1 MIGLPSVPAVKRG
14 RRRKSSKYYTRT
26 HTWKQRKMMKF
37 IKLERK
43 TLLRLGVLLLC
54 VLMGVQ
60 GCQLASHTSPAAGC
74 RIQTTASASR
84 RALLTGRVSSQ
95 AQRAQA
101 KQRTDSKTTQPISLN
116 RATQAELENLPGI
129 GEKKAQAILAYRDAH
144 GRFRSCEELLE
155 VDGIGEATLEGLL
168 PYLTLE

>member
-14 RRRKSSKYYTRT
+14 HCRKSSKYYTRT

-54 VLMGVQ
+54 VLMGLE
-60 GCQLASHTSPAAGC
+60 GCQLASHTSPAEGC
-74 RIQTTASASR
+74 RIQTTATASR

-101 KQRTDSKTTQPISLN
+101 KQHTDSKPIQPISLN
-116 RATQAELENLPGI
+116 RATQAELETLPGI

-144 GRFRSCEELLE
+144 GRFRTCEELLE
-155 VDGIGEATLEGLL
+155 VEGIGEATLEGLL

>member
-1 MIGLPSVPAVKRG
+1 
-14 RRRKSSKYYTRT
+14 
-26 HTWKQRKMMKF
+26 MKF

-43 TLLRLGVLLLC
+43 TLLCLGVLLLC
-54 VLMGVQ
+54 VLIGLQ
-60 GCQLASHTSPAAGC
+60 GCRLASHTSPAAGC
-74 RIQTTASASR
+74 RIQTTTSASR

-101 KQRTDSKTTQPISLN
+101 KQRTGSKSIQPISLN

-129 GEKKAQAILAYRDAH
+129 GEQKAQAILAYRDAH
-144 GRFRSCEELLE
+144 GRFRTYEELLE
-155 VDGIGEATLEGLL
+155 VEGIGEATLEGLL

>member
-1 MIGLPSVPAVKRG
+1 
-14 RRRKSSKYYTRT
+14 
-26 HTWKQRKMMKF
+26 MKF

-54 VLMGVQ
+54 VLIGLQ
-60 GCQLASHTSPAAGC
+60 GCRLASHTSPAAGC
-74 RIQTTASASR
+74 RIQTTTSASR

-101 KQRTDSKTTQPISLN
+101 KQRTGSKSIQPISLN

-129 GEKKAQAILAYRDAH
+129 GEQKAQASLAYRDAH
-144 GRFRSCEELLE
+144 GRFRTYEELLE
-155 VDGIGEATLEGLL
+155 VEGIGEATLEGLL

>member
-1 MIGLPSVPAVKRG
+1 
-14 RRRKSSKYYTRT
+14 
-26 HTWKQRKMMKF
+26 MKF

-54 VLMGVQ
+54 VLMGLE
-60 GCQLASHTSPAAGC
+60 GCQLASHTSPASGC
-74 RIQTTASASR
+74 RIQTSASASR

-101 KQRTDSKTTQPISLN
+101 KQRTDSKPTQPISLN
-116 RATQAELENLPGI
+116 RATQAELETLPGI

>member
-1 MIGLPSVPAVKRG
+1 
-14 RRRKSSKYYTRT
+14 
-26 HTWKQRKMMKF
+26 MKF

-54 VLMGVQ
+54 VLIGLQ
-60 GCQLASHTSPAAGC
+60 GCRLASHTSPAAGC

-101 KQRTDSKTTQPISLN
+101 KQRTDSKSIQPISLN
-116 RATQAELENLPGI
+116 RATQAELESLPGI
-129 GEKKAQAILAYRDAH
+129 GEQKAQAILAYRDAH
-144 GRFRSCEELLE
+144 GRFRTYEELLE
-155 VDGIGEATLEGLL
+155 VEGIGEATLEGLL

>member
-1 MIGLPSVPAVKRG
+1 MAPPPVARMSRVWSCFIRALVASRVGVEMQEMLPGGAPAP
-14 RRRKSSKYYTRT
+14 S
-26 HTWKQRKMMKF
+26 
-37 IKLERK
+37 
-43 TLLRLGVLLLC
+43 
-54 VLMGVQ
+54 
-60 GCQLASHTSPAAGC
+60 AAW
-74 RIQTTASASR
+74 RTTATASR

-101 KQRTDSKTTQPISLN
+101 KQRTDSTQPTKPISLN

>member
-1 MIGLPSVPAVKRG
+1 
-14 RRRKSSKYYTRT
+14 
-26 HTWKQRKMMKF
+26 MKF

-54 VLMGVQ
+54 VLIGLQ
-60 GCQLASHTSPAAGC
+60 GCRLASHTSPAAGC
-74 RIQTTASASR
+74 RIQTTTSASR

-101 KQRTDSKTTQPISLN
+101 KQRTGSKSIQPISLN

-129 GEKKAQAILAYRDAH
+129 GEQKAQAILAYRDAP
-144 GRFRSCEELLE
+144 GRFRTYEELLE
-155 VDGIGEATLEGLL
+155 VEGIGEATLEGLL

>member
-1 MIGLPSVPAVKRG
+1 
-14 RRRKSSKYYTRT
+14 
-26 HTWKQRKMMKF
+26 MKF

-54 VLMGVQ
+54 VLIGLQ
-60 GCQLASHTSPAAGC
+60 GCRLASHTSPAAGC
-74 RIQTTASASR
+74 HIQTATSASR

-101 KQRTDSKTTQPISLN
+101 KQRTGSKSIQPISLN

-129 GEKKAQAILAYRDAH
+129 GEQKAQAILAYRDAH
-144 GRFRSCEELLE
+144 GRFRTYEELLE
-155 VDGIGEATLEGLL
+155 VEGIGEATLEGLL

>member
-1 MIGLPSVPAVKRG
+1 
-14 RRRKSSKYYTRT
+14 
-26 HTWKQRKMMKF
+26 MKF

-54 VLMGVQ
+54 VLIGLQ
-60 GCQLASHTSPAAGC
+60 GCRLASHTSPAAGC

-101 KQRTDSKTTQPISLN
+101 KQRTDSKSIQPISLN
-116 RATQAELENLPGI
+116 RATQAELETLPGI
-129 GEKKAQAILAYRDAH
+129 GEKRAADIVADREAN
-144 GRFRSCEELLE
+144 GPFRIAEELLE
-155 VDGIGEATLEGLL
+155 VEGIGEATLEGLL

>member
-1 MIGLPSVPAVKRG
+1 
-14 RRRKSSKYYTRT
+14 
-26 HTWKQRKMMKF
+26 MKF

-54 VLMGVQ
+54 VLIGLQ
-60 GCQLASHTSPAAGC
+60 GCRLASHTSPAAGC

-101 KQRTDSKTTQPISLN
+101 KQRSKSIQPISLN
-116 RATQAELENLPGI
+116 QATQAELENLPGI
-129 GEKKAQAILAYRDAH
+129 GEQKAQAILAYRDAH
-144 GRFRSCEELLE
+144 GRFRTYEELLE
-155 VDGIGEATLEGLL
+155 VEGIGEATLEGLL

>member
-1 MIGLPSVPAVKRG
+1 
-14 RRRKSSKYYTRT
+14 
-26 HTWKQRKMMKF
+26 MKF

-54 VLMGVQ
+54 VLMGLE
-60 GCQLASHTSPAAGC
+60 GCQLASHTSPAEGC

-101 KQRTDSKTTQPISLN
+101 KQHTDSNPIQPISLN
-116 RATQAELENLPGI
+116 RATQSELEKLPGI

-144 GRFRSCEELLE
+144 GRFRTYEELLE

>member
-1 MIGLPSVPAVKRG
+1 
-14 RRRKSSKYYTRT
+14 
-26 HTWKQRKMMKF
+26 MKF

-54 VLMGVQ
+54 VLIGLQ
-60 GCQLASHTSPAAGC
+60 GCRLASHTSPAAGC
-74 RIQTTASASR
+74 RIQTTTSASR

-101 KQRTDSKTTQPISLN
+101 KQRTGSNSLQPISLN

-129 GEKKAQAILAYRDAH
+129 GEQKAQAILAYRDAH
-144 GRFRSCEELLE
+144 GRFRTYEELLE
-155 VDGIGEATLEGLL
+155 VEGIGEATLEGLL

>member
-1 MIGLPSVPAVKRG
+1 
-14 RRRKSSKYYTRT
+14 
-26 HTWKQRKMMKF
+26 MKF

-54 VLMGVQ
+54 VLIGLQ
-60 GCQLASHTSPAAGC
+60 GCRLASYTSPAAGC

-84 RALLTGRVSSQ
+84 RTLLTGRVSSQ

-101 KQRTDSKTTQPISLN
+101 KQRTDSKSIQPISLN
-116 RATQAELENLPGI
+116 QATQAELENLPGI
-129 GEKKAQAILAYRDAH
+129 GEQKAQAILAYRDAH
-144 GRFRSCEELLE
+144 GRFRTYEELLE
-155 VDGIGEATLEGLL
+155 VEGIGEATLEGLL

>member
-1 MIGLPSVPAVKRG
+1 
-14 RRRKSSKYYTRT
+14 
-26 HTWKQRKMMKF
+26 MKF

-54 VLMGVQ
+54 VLIGLQ
-60 GCQLASHTSPAAGC
+60 GCRLASHTSPAAGC

-101 KQRTDSKTTQPISLN
+101 KQRTDSKSIQPISLN
-116 RATQAELENLPGI
+116 RATQAELETLPGI
-129 GEKKAQAILAYRDAH
+129 GEKRARAILDWREEH
-144 GRFRSCEELLE
+144 GGFSAPEQLMDVE
-155 VDGIGEATLEGLL
+155 GIGEGTFEGLREL
-168 PYLTLE
+168 VTVEDSK

>member
-1 MIGLPSVPAVKRG
+1 
-14 RRRKSSKYYTRT
+14 
-26 HTWKQRKMMKF
+26 MKF

-54 VLMGVQ
+54 VLMGLE

-84 RALLTGRVSSQ
+84 RTLLTGRVSSQ

-101 KQRTDSKTTQPISLN
+101 KQHTDSNPIQPISLN
-116 RATQAELENLPGI
+116 RATQTELETLPGI
-129 GEKKAQAILAYRDAH
+129 GKKKAQAILAYRKAH

-155 VDGIGEATLEGLL
+155 VEGIGEATLEGLL

>member
-1 MIGLPSVPAVKRG
+1 
-14 RRRKSSKYYTRT
+14 
-26 HTWKQRKMMKF
+26 MKF

-54 VLMGVQ
+54 VLMGLE

-84 RALLTGRVSSQ
+84 RTLLTGRVSSQ

-101 KQRTDSKTTQPISLN
+101 KQHTDSNPIQPISLN
-116 RATQAELENLPGI
+116 RATQTELETLPGI
-129 GEKKAQAILAYRDAH
+129 GEKAQAILAYRNAH
-144 GRFRSCEELLE
+144 GRFRTYEELLE
-155 VDGIGEATLEGLL
+155 VEGIGEATLEGLL

>member
-1 MIGLPSVPAVKRG
+1 
-14 RRRKSSKYYTRT
+14 
-26 HTWKQRKMMKF
+26 MKF

-54 VLMGVQ
+54 VLIGLQ
-60 GCQLASHTSPAAGC
+60 GCRLASHTSPAAGC
-74 RIQTTASASR
+74 RIQTTTSASR

-101 KQRTDSKTTQPISLN
+101 KQRTDSKSIQPISLN
-116 RATQAELENLPGI
+116 PSTQPELENLPGI
-129 GEKKAQAILAYRDAH
+129 GEQKAQAILAYRDAH
-144 GRFRSCEELLE
+144 GRFRTYEELLE
-155 VDGIGEATLEGLL
+155 VEGIGEATLEGLL

>member
-1 MIGLPSVPAVKRG
+1 
-14 RRRKSSKYYTRT
+14 
-26 HTWKQRKMMKF
+26 MKF

-54 VLMGVQ
+54 VLMGLQ
-60 GCQLASHTSPAAGC
+60 GCRLASHTSPASGC

-101 KQRTDSKTTQPISLN
+101 KQHTDSKSIQPISLN
-116 RATQAELENLPGI
+116 RATQAELETLPGI
-129 GEKKAQAILAYRDAH
+129 GEQKAQAILAYRDAH
-144 GRFRSCEELLE
+144 GRFRTYEELLE
-155 VDGIGEATLEGLL
+155 VEGIGEATLEGLL

>member
-1 MIGLPSVPAVKRG
+1 MQTIRTLYQNQPMEATENDEIHKIGAKNLAALG
-14 RRRKSSKYYTRT
+14 R
-26 HTWKQRKMMKF
+26 
-37 IKLERK
+37 
-43 TLLRLGVLLLC
+43 
-54 VLMGVQ
+54 
-60 GCQLASHTSPAAGC
+60 PAAVRADWAARMPAGVPHQSGC

-101 KQRTDSKTTQPISLN
+101 KQRTDSKSIQPISLN

-129 GEKKAQAILAYRDAH
+129 GEQKAQAILAYRDAH
-144 GRFRSCEELLE
+144 GRFRTYEELLE
-155 VDGIGEATLEGLL
+155 VEGIGEATLEGLL

>member
-1 MIGLPSVPAVKRG
+1 
-14 RRRKSSKYYTRT
+14 
-26 HTWKQRKMMKF
+26 MKF

-54 VLMGVQ
+54 VLMGLE

-74 RIQTTASASR
+74 RIQTTASR
-84 RALLTGRVSSQ
+84 RTLLTGRVSSQ

-101 KQRTDSKTTQPISLN
+101 KQHTDSNPIQPISLN
-116 RATQAELENLPGI
+116 RATQTELETLPGI
-129 GEKKAQAILAYRDAH
+129 GEKKAQAILAYREAH
-144 GRFRSCEELLE
+144 GRFRTYEELLE
-155 VDGIGEATLEGLL
+155 VEGIGEATLEGLL

>member
-1 MIGLPSVPAVKRG
+1 MIGLASVPAVKRG
-14 RRRKSSKYYTRT
+14 HCRKSSKYYTRT

-54 VLMGVQ
+54 VLMGLE

-101 KQRTDSKTTQPISLN
+101 KQHTDSKPTQPISLN

>member
-1 MIGLPSVPAVKRG
+1 
-14 RRRKSSKYYTRT
+14 
-26 HTWKQRKMMKF
+26 MKF

-54 VLMGVQ
+54 VLIGLQ
-60 GCQLASHTSPAAGC
+60 GCRLASHTSPAAGC
-74 RIQTTASASR
+74 RIQTTTSASR

-101 KQRTDSKTTQPISLN
+101 KQRTDSKSIQPISLN
-116 RATQAELENLPGI
+116 QATQAELENLPGI
-129 GEKKAQAILAYRDAH
+129 GEQKAQAILAYRDAP
-144 GRFRSCEELLE
+144 GRFRTYEELLE
-155 VDGIGEATLEGLL
+155 VEGIGEATLEGLL

>member
-1 MIGLPSVPAVKRG
+1 
-14 RRRKSSKYYTRT
+14 
-26 HTWKQRKMMKF
+26 MKF

-54 VLMGVQ
+54 VLMGLE

-84 RALLTGRVSSQ
+84 RTLLTGRVSSQ

-101 KQRTDSKTTQPISLN
+101 KQHTDSNPIQPISLN
-116 RATQAELENLPGI
+116 RATQTELETLPGI
-129 GEKKAQAILAYRDAH
+129 GEKTALKLISDFGSL
-144 GRFRSCEELLE
+144 
-155 VDGIGEATLEGLL
+155 DGV
-168 PYLTLE
+168 

>member
-1 MIGLPSVPAVKRG
+1 
-14 RRRKSSKYYTRT
+14 
-26 HTWKQRKMMKF
+26 MMKF

-84 RALLTGRVSSQ
+84 RSPSAPT
-95 AQRAQA
+95 AA
-101 KQRTDSKTTQPISLN
+101 
-116 RATQAELENLPGI
+116 
-129 GEKKAQAILAYRDAH
+129 
-144 GRFRSCEELLE
+144 RS
-155 VDGIGEATLEGLL
+155 
-168 PYLTLE
+168 P

>member
-1 MIGLPSVPAVKRG
+1 
-14 RRRKSSKYYTRT
+14 
-26 HTWKQRKMMKF
+26 MKF

-54 VLMGVQ
+54 VLIGLQ
-60 GCQLASHTSPAAGC
+60 GCRLASHTSPAAGC

-101 KQRTDSKTTQPISLN
+101 KQRTDSKSIQPISLN
-116 RATQAELENLPGI
+116 RATQAELETLPGI
-129 GEKKAQAILAYRDAH
+129 GEPITAEDYWLVGCALLGGGALLYRAMCKKNKA
-144 GRFRSCEELLE
+144 
-155 VDGIGEATLEGLL
+155 
-168 PYLTLE
+168 

>member
-1 MIGLPSVPAVKRG
+1 
-14 RRRKSSKYYTRT
+14 
-26 HTWKQRKMMKF
+26 MKF

-54 VLMGVQ
+54 VLIGLQ
-60 GCQLASHTSPAAGC
+60 GCRLASHTSPAAGC

-101 KQRTDSKTTQPISLN
+101 KQRTDSKSI
-116 RATQAELENLPGI
+116 
-129 GEKKAQAILAYRDAH
+129 QAILAYRDAH
-144 GRFRSCEELLE
+144 GRFRTYEELLE
-155 VDGIGEATLEGLL
+155 VEGIGEATLEGLL

>member
-1 MIGLPSVPAVKRG
+1 
-14 RRRKSSKYYTRT
+14 
-26 HTWKQRKMMKF
+26 MKF

-54 VLMGVQ
+54 VLIGLQ
-60 GCQLASHTSPAAGC
+60 GCRLASHTSPAAGC

-95 AQRAQA
+95 AQ
-101 KQRTDSKTTQPISLN
+101 QRTDSKSIQPISLN
-116 RATQAELENLPGI
+116 RATQAELETLPGI
-129 GEKKAQAILAYRDAH
+129 GEQKAQAILAYRDAH
-144 GRFRSCEELLE
+144 GRFRTYEELLE
-155 VDGIGEATLEGLL
+155 VEGIGEATLEGLL

>member
-1 MIGLPSVPAVKRG
+1 
-14 RRRKSSKYYTRT
+14 
-26 HTWKQRKMMKF
+26 MKF

-54 VLMGVQ
+54 VLIWLQ
-60 GCQLASHTSPAAGC
+60 GCRLASHTSPAAGC

-101 KQRTDSKTTQPISLN
+101 KQRTDSKSIQPISRN
-116 RATQAELENLPGI
+116 QATHAELENLPGI
-129 GEKKAQAILAYRDAH
+129 GEQKAQAILAYRDAH
-144 GRFRSCEELLE
+144 GRFRTYEELLE
-155 VDGIGEATLEGLL
+155 VEGIGEATLEGLL

>member
-1 MIGLPSVPAVKRG
+1 
-14 RRRKSSKYYTRT
+14 
-26 HTWKQRKMMKF
+26 MKF

-54 VLMGVQ
+54 VLIGLQ
-60 GCQLASHTSPAAGC
+60 GCRQASHTSPAAGC
-74 RIQTTASASR
+74 RIPTTASASR

-101 KQRTDSKTTQPISLN
+101 KQRTDSKSIQPISLN

-129 GEKKAQAILAYRDAH
+129 GEQKAQAILAYRDAH
-144 GRFRSCEELLE
+144 GRFRTYEELLE
-155 VDGIGEATLEGLL
+155 VEGIGEATVEGLL

>member
-1 MIGLPSVPAVKRG
+1 
-14 RRRKSSKYYTRT
+14 
-26 HTWKQRKMMKF
+26 MKF

-54 VLMGVQ
+54 VLIGLQ
-60 GCQLASHTSPAAGC
+60 GCRLASHTSPAAGC

-95 AQRAQA
+95 AQRAQPE
-101 KQRTDSKTTQPISLN
+101 QRADSKSIQPISLN
-116 RATQAELENLPGI
+116 RAPQSALENLPGI
-129 GEKKAQAILAYRDAH
+129 WEQKAQAILAYRDAH
-144 GRFRSCEELLE
+144 GRFRTYEERLE
-155 VDGIGEATLEGLL
+155 VEGIGEATLEGLL